1 MLTHTVL
8 VPIQMK
14 PVVSSL
20 LPEEHSQMKEPAMF
34 LHTLLTQG
42 LLSHSF
48 KSVNKERDV
57 VGGYERISL
66 KMSRKRSTPVGQWR
80 DLSLNPTQ
88 ALYRMSCPVQTQ
100 TLSEINNTLINATNK
115 IK

>member
-8 VPIQMK
+8 VPIQMR

-42 LLSHSF
+42 LFSHSF
-48 KSVNKERDV
+48 KSVNKESDV
-57 VGGYERISL
+57 VGGYENISL
-66 KMSRKRSTPVGQWR
+66 NISRKRGTPVGHWR
-80 DLSLNPTQ
+80 GLGLNPTQ
-88 ALYRMSCPVQTQ
+88 ALYRMSCPHVR
-100 TLSEINNTLINATNK
+100 NTHCQK
-115 IK
+115 